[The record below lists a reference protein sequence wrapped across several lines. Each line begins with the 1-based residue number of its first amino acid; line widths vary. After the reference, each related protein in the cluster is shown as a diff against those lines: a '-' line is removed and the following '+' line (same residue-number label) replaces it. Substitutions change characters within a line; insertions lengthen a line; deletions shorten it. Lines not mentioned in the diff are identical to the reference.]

1 MIYHNNNNHSL
12 LSKIIFN
19 GVEMLEG
26 LKVIEMATYVAA
38 PAAGAMLRDW
48 GAEVIKVEPLN
59 GCPMRRFFEG
69 MKSNV
74 PIEGNP
80 IFTLDNRGKKGIS
93 INTSDEKGADIVR
106 ELIKDADIF
115 LTNVRPQSLESA
127 KLDHESLLKVNPKL
141 IYCSL
146 TGYGLDGEEKNR
158 PGFDVAAYWSRS
170 GMAHLTQRKGEE
182 PLPIRTASGDH
193 ITAISTVSGILAAVY
208 ERTKTGKGKVVETSL
223 LRTGIYSLSSDMALQ
238 LKFGRVPSTK
248 KRDEQINPIF
258 NFFKT
263 KDDRWICL
271 SPRAGGDYDLPKVVR
286 ALGKEE
292 WLKNEKFNTNQAR
305 RENAKEFI
313 DEMDKAFS
321 QYTMSEWGEKLDEQ
335 DLIWSPVQN
344 LKEVSKDKQA
354 IDSGAFSE
362 VEDQDC
368 EENYTTVSSPVRF
381 HNSDDGP
388 KGPAPKLGQDNFEV
402 LKSIGINEDQ
412 INELI
417 DRGIVGNS
425 QK

>member
-1 MIYHNNNNHSL
+1 
-12 LSKIIFN
+12 
-19 GVEMLEG
+19 MLEG

-115 LTNVRPQSLESA
+115 LTNVRQQSLESA

-146 TGYGLDGEEKNR
+146 TGYGLEGEEKNR

-182 PLPIRTASGDH
+182 PLPIITASGDH

-223 LRTGIYSLSSDMALQ
+223 LRTCIYSLSSDMALQ

-313 DEMDKAFS
+313 DEMDRAFS

-368 EENYTTVSSPVRF
+368 DENYSTVSSPVRF

>member
-1 MIYHNNNNHSL
+1 
-12 LSKIIFN
+12 
-19 GVEMLEG
+19 MLEG

-93 INTSDEKGADIVR
+93 INTSDEKGAKIVR

-115 LTNVRPQSLESA
+115 LTNVRPKSLESA
-127 KLDHESLLKVNPKL
+127 KLDHEELHKINPQL

-208 ERTKTGKGKVVETSL
+208 ERTQTGKGKVVETSL
-223 LRTGIYSLSSDMALQ
+223 LRTGIYSVSSDMALQ

-286 ALGKEE
+286 ALGKED

-313 DEMDKAFS
+313 EEMDKAFS
-321 QYTMSEWGEKLDEQ
+321 QLTMAEWGEKLDAQ

-344 LKEVSKDKQA
+344 LSEVSKDKQA
-354 IDSGAFSE
+354 IASGAFSE

-368 EENYTTVSSPVRF
+368 NENYSTVSSPVKF

-402 LKSIGINEDQ
+402 LKDLGINEKE
-412 INELI
+412 INNLI
-417 DRGIVGNS
+417 DDGIVGNP
-425 QK
+425 Q

>member
-1 MIYHNNNNHSL
+1 
-12 LSKIIFN
+12 
-19 GVEMLEG
+19 MLEG

-93 INTSDEKGADIVR
+93 INTSDEKGAKIVR

-115 LTNVRPQSLESA
+115 LTNVRPKSLESA
-127 KLDHESLLKVNPKL
+127 NLNHEELHKINPKL

-146 TGYGLDGEEKNR
+146 TGYGLDGEERNR

-208 ERTKTGKGKVVETSL
+208 ERTQTGKGKVVETSL

-286 ALGKEE
+286 ALGKED
-292 WLKNEKFNTNQAR
+292 WLDNKKFNTNQAR

-313 DEMDKAFS
+313 EEMDKAFS
-321 QYTMSEWGEKLDEQ
+321 QHTMAEWGEKLDAQ

-354 IDSGAFSE
+354 IAGGAFSE

-368 EENYTTVSSPVRF
+368 SENYSTVSSPVKF

-402 LKSIGINEDQ
+402 LKGIGINEEE
-412 INELI
+412 INNLI
-417 DRGIVGNS
+417 DDGIVGNP
-425 QK
+425 Q

>member
-1 MIYHNNNNHSL
+1 
-12 LSKIIFN
+12 
-19 GVEMLEG
+19 MLEG

-59 GCPMRRFFEG
+59 GCPMRCFFEG

-93 INTSDEKGADIVR
+93 INTSDEKGAKIVR

-115 LTNVRPQSLESA
+115 LTNVRPKSLESA
-127 KLDHESLLKVNPKL
+127 NLNHEELHKINPRL

-146 TGYGLDGEEKNR
+146 TGYGLDGEERNR

-208 ERTKTGKGKVVETSL
+208 ERTQTGKGKVVETSL
-223 LRTGIYSLSSDMALQ
+223 LRTGIYSVSSDMALQ

-286 ALGKEE
+286 ALGKED
-292 WLKNEKFNTNQAR
+292 WLDNKKFNSNQAR

-313 DEMDKAFS
+313 EEMDKAFS
-321 QYTMSEWGEKLDEQ
+321 QHTMAEWGEKLDAQ

-354 IDSGAFSE
+354 IAGGAFSE

-368 EENYTTVSSPVRF
+368 SENYSTVSSPVKF

-402 LKSIGINEDQ
+402 LKGIGINEEE
-412 INELI
+412 INNLI
-417 DRGIVGNS
+417 DDGIVGNP
-425 QK
+425 Q

>member
-292 WLKNEKFNTNQAR
+292 WLENEKFNTNQAR

-417 DRGIVGNS
+417 DRGIIGSS

>member
-1 MIYHNNNNHSL
+1 
-12 LSKIIFN
+12 
-19 GVEMLEG
+19 MLEG

-93 INTSDEKGADIVR
+93 INTSDEKGAKIVR

-115 LTNVRPQSLESA
+115 LTNVRPKSLESA
-127 KLDHESLLKVNPKL
+127 NLNHEELHKINPKL

-146 TGYGLDGEEKNR
+146 TGYGLDGEERNR

-208 ERTKTGKGKVVETSL
+208 ERTQTGKGKVVETSL
-223 LRTGIYSLSSDMALQ
+223 LRTGIYSVSSDMALQ

-286 ALGKEE
+286 ALGKED
-292 WLKNEKFNTNQAR
+292 WLENKKFNTNQAR

-313 DEMDKAFS
+313 EEMDKAFS
-321 QYTMSEWGEKLDEQ
+321 QHTMAEWGEKLDAQ

-354 IDSGAFSE
+354 IAGGAFSE
-362 VEDQDC
+362 VEDRDC
-368 EENYTTVSSPVRF
+368 SENYSTVSSPVKF

-402 LKSIGINEDQ
+402 LKGLGINEEE
-412 INELI
+412 INNLI
-417 DRGIVGNS
+417 DDGIVGNP
-425 QK
+425 Q

>member
-1 MIYHNNNNHSL
+1 
-12 LSKIIFN
+12 
-19 GVEMLEG
+19 MLEG

-93 INTSDEKGADIVR
+93 INTSDEKGAKIVR

-115 LTNVRPQSLESA
+115 LTNVRPKSLESA
-127 KLDHESLLKVNPKL
+127 NLNHEELHKINPKL

-146 TGYGLDGEEKNR
+146 TGYGLDGEERNR

-208 ERTKTGKGKVVETSL
+208 ERTQTGKGKVVETSL
-223 LRTGIYSLSSDMALQ
+223 LRTGIYSVSSDMALQ

-286 ALGKEE
+286 ALGKED
-292 WLKNEKFNTNQAR
+292 WLDNKKFNSNQAR

-313 DEMDKAFS
+313 EEMDKAFS
-321 QYTMSEWGEKLDEQ
+321 QHTMAEWGEKLDAQ

-354 IDSGAFSE
+354 IAGGAFSE

-368 EENYTTVSSPVRF
+368 SENYSTVSSPVKF

-402 LKSIGINEDQ
+402 LKGIGINEEE
-412 INELI
+412 INNLI
-417 DRGIVGNS
+417 DDGIVGNP
-425 QK
+425 Q

>member
-1 MIYHNNNNHSL
+1 MIYHNINNHSL
-12 LSKIIFN
+12 LSKIISN
-19 GVEMLEG
+19 EVKMLEG

-93 INTSDEKGADIVR
+93 LNTSDEKGAKIIR

-115 LTNVRPQSLESA
+115 LTNVRPKSLESA
-127 KLDHESLLKVNPKL
+127 KLNHEELHKINPKL

-146 TGYGLDGEEKNR
+146 TGYGLDGEERNR

-208 ERTKTGKGKVVETSL
+208 ERTQTGKGKVVETSL
-223 LRTGIYSLSSDMALQ
+223 LRTGIYSVSSDMALQ

-286 ALGKEE
+286 ALGKED
-292 WLKNEKFNTNQAR
+292 WLENKKFNTNQAR

-313 DEMDKAFS
+313 EEMDKAFS
-321 QYTMSEWGEKLDEQ
+321 QHTMAEWGEKLDAQ

-354 IDSGAFSE
+354 IVSGAFSE

-368 EENYTTVSSPVRF
+368 SENYSTVSSPVKF

-402 LKSIGINEDQ
+402 LKGLGINEEE
-412 INELI
+412 INNLI
-417 DRGIVGNS
+417 EDGIVGNP
-425 QK
+425 Q

>member
-1 MIYHNNNNHSL
+1 
-12 LSKIIFN
+12 
-19 GVEMLEG
+19 MLEG

-93 INTSDEKGADIVR
+93 INTSDEKGAKIVR

-115 LTNVRPQSLESA
+115 LTNVRPKSLESA
-127 KLDHESLLKVNPKL
+127 NLNHEELHKINPKL

-146 TGYGLDGEEKNR
+146 TGYGLDGEERNR

-208 ERTKTGKGKVVETSL
+208 ERTQTGKGKVVETSL
-223 LRTGIYSLSSDMALQ
+223 LRTGIYSVSSDMALQ

-286 ALGKEE
+286 ALGKED
-292 WLKNEKFNTNQAR
+292 WLDNKKFNTNQAR

-313 DEMDKAFS
+313 EEMDKAFS
-321 QYTMSEWGEKLDEQ
+321 QHTMAEWGEKLDAQ

-354 IDSGAFSE
+354 IAGGAFSE

-368 EENYTTVSSPVRF
+368 SENYSTVSSPVKF

-402 LKSIGINEDQ
+402 LKGIGINEEE
-412 INELI
+412 INNLI
-417 DRGIVGNS
+417 DDGIVGNPE
-425 QK
+425 

>member
-1 MIYHNNNNHSL
+1 
-12 LSKIIFN
+12 
-19 GVEMLEG
+19 MLEG

-48 GAEVIKVEPLN
+48 GADVTKIEPLN

-80 IFTLDNRGKKGIS
+80 IFTLDNRGKKGIT
-93 INTSDEKGADIVR
+93 INTSDQKGADIVR
-106 ELIKDADIF
+106 KMINDADVF

-127 KLDHESLLKVNPKL
+127 KLDHKTLMKINPRL

-146 TGYGLDGEEKNR
+146 TGYGLEGEEKNK
-158 PGFDVAAYWSRS
+158 PGFDIAAYWSRS

-193 ITAISTVSGILAAVY
+193 ITAISTVSGILAALY
-208 ERTKTGKGKVVETSL
+208 ERGKTGVGKLVETSL
-223 LRTGIYSLSSDMALQ
+223 VRTGIYSIGSDMALQ

-248 KRDEQINPIF
+248 NRDQQINPLF

-271 SPRAGGDYDLPKVVR
+271 SPRAGGDYDMPKVVR
-286 ALGKEE
+286 AIGKEE
-292 WLKNEKFNTNQAR
+292 WLNNDKFNSNQAR
-305 RENAKEFI
+305 RENAGEFI
-313 DEMDKAFS
+313 KEMDKAFS
-321 QYTMSEWGEKLDEQ
+321 NHTLSEWGNKLDAE
-335 DLIWSPVQN
+335 DLVWSPVQN
-344 LKEVSKDKQA
+344 LKEVSMDSQA
-354 IDSGAFSE
+354 IASGAFSE

-368 EENYTTVSSPVRF
+368 SESYKTVSSPVRF

-388 KGPAPKLGQDNFEV
+388 KGPAPKLGQDNFKV
-402 LKSIGINEDQ
+402 L
-412 INELI
+412 NELGIGNNEINSLI
-417 DRGIVGNS
+417 DEGVVGKPS
-425 QK
+425 K

>member
-146 TGYGLDGEEKNR
+146 TGYGLEGEEKNR

>member
-26 LKVIEMATYVAA
+26 LKVIEMATYVVA

-146 TGYGLDGEEKNR
+146 TGYGLEGEEKNR

-248 KRDEQINPIF
+248 KRDEQINP
-258 NFFKT
+258 
-263 KDDRWICL
+263 CL
-271 SPRAGGDYDLPKVVR
+271 LYTSPSPR
-286 ALGKEE
+286 
-292 WLKNEKFNTNQAR
+292 
-305 RENAKEFI
+305 
-313 DEMDKAFS
+313 
-321 QYTMSEWGEKLDEQ
+321 
-335 DLIWSPVQN
+335 
-344 LKEVSKDKQA
+344 
-354 IDSGAFSE
+354 
-362 VEDQDC
+362 
-368 EENYTTVSSPVRF
+368 
-381 HNSDDGP
+381 
-388 KGPAPKLGQDNFEV
+388 
-402 LKSIGINEDQ
+402 
-412 INELI
+412 
-417 DRGIVGNS
+417 DRG
-425 QK
+425 

>member
-1 MIYHNNNNHSL
+1 
-12 LSKIIFN
+12 
-19 GVEMLEG
+19 MLEG

-93 INTSDEKGADIVR
+93 INTSDEKGAGIVR

-146 TGYGLDGEEKNR
+146 TGYGLEGEEKNR

-292 WLKNEKFNTNQAR
+292 WLENEKFNTNQAR

-368 EENYTTVSSPVRF
+368 DENYSTVSSPVRF

-417 DRGIVGNS
+417 DRGIVGSS

>member
-1 MIYHNNNNHSL
+1 
-12 LSKIIFN
+12 
-19 GVEMLEG
+19 MLEG

-48 GAEVIKVEPLN
+48 GADVTKVEPLN

-80 IFTLDNRGKKGIS
+80 IFTLDNRGKRGVT
-93 INTSDEKGADIVR
+93 INTSDKKGADIVR
-106 ELIKDADIF
+106 KMIKDADVF

-127 KLDHESLLKVNPKL
+127 KLDHETLLKINPKL

-146 TGYGLDGEEKNR
+146 TGYGLDGEEKNK
-158 PGFDVAAYWSRS
+158 PGFDIAAYWSRS

-193 ITAISTVSGILAAVY
+193 ITAISSVSGILAALY
-208 ERTKTGKGKVVETSL
+208 ERNRTGKGKVVETSL
-223 LRTGIYSLSSDMALQ
+223 VRTGIYSIGSDMALQ

-248 KRDEQINPIF
+248 NRDQQINPLF

-271 SPRAGGDYDLPKVVR
+271 SPRAGGDYDFPRVVR
-286 ALGKEE
+286 AIEREE
-292 WLKNEKFNTNQAR
+292 WLENDKFNTNQAR
-305 RENAKEFI
+305 RENSNEFI
-313 DEMDKAFS
+313 KEMDKAFS
-321 QYTMSEWGEKLDEQ
+321 KHSLEEWGDKLDAQ
-335 DLIWSPVQN
+335 DLVWSPVQN
-344 LKEVSKDKQA
+344 LKEVAVDSQVIA
-354 IDSGAFSE
+354 SGAFSE
-362 VEDQDC
+362 VEDQEC
-368 EENYTTVSSPVRF
+368 IENYRTVSSPVKF

-388 KGPAPKLGQDNFEV
+388 KGPAPKLGQDNFQV
-402 LKSIGINEDQ
+402 LGELGINDDE
-412 INELI
+412 INSLI
-417 DRGIVGNS
+417 NDGIVGQPNI
-425 QK
+425 

>member
-1 MIYHNNNNHSL
+1 
-12 LSKIIFN
+12 
-19 GVEMLEG
+19 MLEG

-93 INTSDEKGADIVR
+93 INTSDEKGAKIVR
-106 ELIKDADIF
+106 ELIKNADIF
-115 LTNVRPQSLESA
+115 LTNVRPKSLDSA
-127 KLDHESLLKVNPKL
+127 RLNHEELHKINPRL

-193 ITAISTVSGILAAVY
+193 ITAISTVSGILAAIY
-208 ERTKTGKGKVVETSL
+208 ERSQTGKGKVVETSL
-223 LRTGIYSLSSDMALQ
+223 LRTGIYSVSSDMALQ

-263 KDDRWICL
+263 KDNRWICL

-286 ALGKEE
+286 ALGKED
-292 WLKNEKFNTNQAR
+292 WLENEKFNTNQAR

-313 DEMDKAFS
+313 DEMDRAFS
-321 QYTMSEWGEKLDEQ
+321 QHTMAEWGEKLDAQ

-354 IDSGAFSE
+354 IASGAFSE

-368 EENYTTVSSPVRF
+368 NENYSTVSSPVKF

-388 KGPAPKLGQDNFEV
+388 KGPAPKLGQDNIEV
-402 LKSIGINEDQ
+402 LKGLGINEDE
-412 INELI
+412 INKLI
-417 DRGIVGNS
+417 DNGIVGNP
-425 QK
+425 Q

>member
-1 MIYHNNNNHSL
+1 
-12 LSKIIFN
+12 
-19 GVEMLEG
+19 MLEG

-48 GAEVIKVEPLN
+48 GADVTKIEPLN

-80 IFTLDNRGKKGIS
+80 IFTLDNRGKKGIT
-93 INTSDEKGADIVR
+93 INTSDQKGADIVR
-106 ELIKDADIF
+106 KMINDADVF

-127 KLDHESLLKVNPKL
+127 KLDHKTLMKINPRL

-146 TGYGLDGEEKNR
+146 TGYGLEGEEKNK
-158 PGFDVAAYWSRS
+158 PGFDIAAYWSRS

-193 ITAISTVSGILAAVY
+193 ITAISTVSGILAALY
-208 ERTKTGKGKVVETSL
+208 ERGNTGVGKLVETSL
-223 LRTGIYSLSSDMALQ
+223 VRTGIYSIGSDMALQ

-248 KRDEQINPIF
+248 KRDQQINPLF

-271 SPRAGGDYDLPKVVR
+271 SPRAGGDYDMPKVVR
-286 ALGKEE
+286 AIGKEE
-292 WLKNEKFNTNQAR
+292 WLNNDKFNSNQAR
-305 RENAKEFI
+305 RENASEFI
-313 DEMDKAFS
+313 KEMDKAFS
-321 QYTMSEWGEKLDEQ
+321 NHTLSEWGNKLDAE
-335 DLIWSPVQN
+335 DLVWSPVQN
-344 LKEVSKDKQA
+344 LKEVSMDSQA
-354 IDSGAFSE
+354 IASGAFSE

-368 EENYTTVSSPVRF
+368 PESYKTVSSPVRF

-388 KGPAPKLGQDNFEV
+388 KGPAPKLGQDNFKV
-402 LKSIGINEDQ
+402 L
-412 INELI
+412 NELGIGNNEINSLI
-417 DRGIVGNS
+417 DEGVVGKPS
-425 QK
+425 K

>member
-146 TGYGLDGEEKNR
+146 TGYGLEGEEKNR

-368 EENYTTVSSPVRF
+368 DENYSTVSSPVRF

>member
-1 MIYHNNNNHSL
+1 
-12 LSKIIFN
+12 
-19 GVEMLEG
+19 MLEG

-48 GAEVIKVEPLN
+48 GADVTKVEPLN

-80 IFTLDNRGKKGIS
+80 IFTLDNRGKKGVT
-93 INTSDEKGADIVR
+93 INTSDQKGADIIR
-106 ELIKDADIF
+106 KMIKDADVF

-127 KLDHESLLKVNPKL
+127 KLDHETLLKINPKL

-146 TGYGLDGEEKNR
+146 TGYGLDGEEKNK

-193 ITAISTVSGILAAVY
+193 ITAISTVSGILAALY
-208 ERTKTGKGKVVETSL
+208 ERNRTGKGKVVETSL
-223 LRTGIYSLSSDMALQ
+223 VRTGIYSIGSDMALQ

-248 KRDEQINPIF
+248 NRDQQINPLF

-271 SPRAGGDYDLPKVVR
+271 SPRAGGDYDFPRVVR
-286 ALGKEE
+286 AIEREE
-292 WLKNEKFNTNQAR
+292 WLENDKFNTNQAR
-305 RENAKEFI
+305 RENSNEFI
-313 DEMDKAFS
+313 KEMDKAFS
-321 QYTMSEWGEKLDEQ
+321 KHSLKEWGDKLDAQ
-335 DLIWSPVQN
+335 DLVWSPVQN
-344 LKEVSKDKQA
+344 LKEVAVDSQVIA
-354 IDSGAFSE
+354 SGAFSE
-362 VEDQDC
+362 VEDQEC
-368 EENYTTVSSPVRF
+368 IENYRTVSSPVKF

-388 KGPAPKLGQDNFEV
+388 KGPAPKLGQDNFQV
-402 LKSIGINEDQ
+402 LGELGINDDE
-412 INELI
+412 INSLI
-417 DRGIVGNS
+417 NDGIVGQPNI
-425 QK
+425 

>member
-1 MIYHNNNNHSL
+1 
-12 LSKIIFN
+12 
-19 GVEMLEG
+19 MLEG

-48 GAEVIKVEPLN
+48 GADVTKVEPLN

-80 IFTLDNRGKKGIS
+80 IFTLDNRGKKGIT
-93 INTSDEKGADIVR
+93 INTSDKKGADIVR
-106 ELIKDADIF
+106 KMIKDADVF

-127 KLDHESLLKVNPKL
+127 KLDHKTLMKINPRL

-146 TGYGLDGEEKNR
+146 TGYGLEGEEKNK
-158 PGFDVAAYWSRS
+158 PGFDIAAYWSRS

-193 ITAISTVSGILAAVY
+193 ITAISTVSGILAALY
-208 ERTKTGKGKVVETSL
+208 ERGNTGLGKLVETSL
-223 LRTGIYSLSSDMALQ
+223 VRTGIYSIGSDMALQ

-248 KRDEQINPIF
+248 NRDQQINPLF

-271 SPRAGGDYDLPKVVR
+271 SPRAGGNYDMPKVVR
-286 ALGKEE
+286 AIGKEE
-292 WLKNEKFNTNQAR
+292 WLNNDKFNSNQAR
-305 RENAKEFI
+305 RENASEFI
-313 DEMDKAFS
+313 KEMDKAFS
-321 QYTMSEWGEKLDEQ
+321 KHTLSEWGNKLDAE
-335 DLIWSPVQN
+335 DLVWSPVQN
-344 LKEVSKDKQA
+344 LKEVSIDPQA
-354 IDSGAFSE
+354 IASGAFSE

-368 EENYTTVSSPVRF
+368 SESYKTVSSPVRF

-388 KGPAPKLGQDNFEV
+388 KGPAPKLGQDNFKV
-402 LKSIGINEDQ
+402 L
-412 INELI
+412 NELGIGSDEINSLI
-417 DRGIVGNS
+417 DEGVVGKPGN
-425 QK
+425 

>member
-1 MIYHNNNNHSL
+1 
-12 LSKIIFN
+12 
-19 GVEMLEG
+19 MLEG

-93 INTSDEKGADIVR
+93 INTSDEKGAKIVR

-115 LTNVRPQSLESA
+115 LTNVRPKSLESA
-127 KLDHESLLKVNPKL
+127 NLNHEELHKINPKL

-146 TGYGLDGEEKNR
+146 TGYGLDGEERNR

-208 ERTKTGKGKVVETSL
+208 ERTQTGKGKVVETSL
-223 LRTGIYSLSSDMALQ
+223 LRTGIYSVSSDMALQ

-286 ALGKEE
+286 ALGKED
-292 WLKNEKFNTNQAR
+292 WLENKKFNTNQAR

-313 DEMDKAFS
+313 EEMDKAFS
-321 QYTMSEWGEKLDEQ
+321 QHTMAEWGEKLDAQ

-354 IDSGAFSE
+354 IAGGAFSE
-362 VEDQDC
+362 VEDRDC
-368 EENYTTVSSPVRF
+368 SENYSTVSSPVKF

-402 LKSIGINEDQ
+402 LKGIGINEEE
-412 INELI
+412 INNLI
-417 DRGIVGNS
+417 DDGIVGNP
-425 QK
+425 Q

>member
-1 MIYHNNNNHSL
+1 
-12 LSKIIFN
+12 
-19 GVEMLEG
+19 MLEG

-93 INTSDEKGADIVR
+93 INTSDEKGAKIVR

-115 LTNVRPQSLESA
+115 LTNVRPKSLESA
-127 KLDHESLLKVNPKL
+127 NLNHEELHKINPKL

-146 TGYGLDGEEKNR
+146 TGYGLDGEERNR

-208 ERTKTGKGKVVETSL
+208 ERTQTGKGKVVETSL
-223 LRTGIYSLSSDMALQ
+223 LRTGIYSVSSDMALQ

-286 ALGKEE
+286 ALGKED
-292 WLKNEKFNTNQAR
+292 WLDNKKFNTNQAR

-313 DEMDKAFS
+313 EEMDKAFS
-321 QYTMSEWGEKLDEQ
+321 QHTMAEWGEKLDAQ

-354 IDSGAFSE
+354 IAGGAFSE

-368 EENYTTVSSPVRF
+368 SENYSTVSSPVKF

-402 LKSIGINEDQ
+402 LKGIGINEEE
-412 INELI
+412 INNLI
-417 DRGIVGNS
+417 DDGIVGNP
-425 QK
+425 Q

>member
-1 MIYHNNNNHSL
+1 
-12 LSKIIFN
+12 
-19 GVEMLEG
+19 MLEG

-48 GAEVIKVEPLN
+48 GADVTKVEPLN

-80 IFTLDNRGKKGIS
+80 IFTLDNRGKKGIT
-93 INTSDEKGADIVR
+93 INTSDKKGADIVR
-106 ELIKDADIF
+106 KMIKDADVF

-127 KLDHESLLKVNPKL
+127 KLDHKTLMKINPRL

-146 TGYGLDGEEKNR
+146 TGYGLEGEEKNR
-158 PGFDVAAYWSRS
+158 PGFDIAAYWSRS

-193 ITAISTVSGILAAVY
+193 ITAISTVSGILAALY
-208 ERTKTGKGKVVETSL
+208 ERGNTGLGKLVETSL
-223 LRTGIYSLSSDMALQ
+223 VRTGIYSIGSDMALQ

-248 KRDEQINPIF
+248 NRDQQINPLF

-271 SPRAGGDYDLPKVVR
+271 SPRAGGNYDMPKVVR
-286 ALGKEE
+286 AIGKEE
-292 WLKNEKFNTNQAR
+292 WLNNDKFNSNQAR
-305 RENAKEFI
+305 RENASEFI
-313 DEMDKAFS
+313 KEMDKAFS
-321 QYTMSEWGEKLDEQ
+321 KHTLSEWGNKLDAE
-335 DLIWSPVQN
+335 DLVWSPVQN
-344 LKEVSKDKQA
+344 LKEVSIDPQA
-354 IDSGAFSE
+354 IASGAFSE

-368 EENYTTVSSPVRF
+368 SESYTTVSSPVRF

-388 KGPAPKLGQDNFEV
+388 KGPAPKLGQDNFKV
-402 LKSIGINEDQ
+402 L
-412 INELI
+412 NELGIGSDEINSLI
-417 DRGIVGNS
+417 DEGVVGKPSN
-425 QK
+425 

>member
-146 TGYGLDGEEKNR
+146 TGYGLEGEEKNR

-368 EENYTTVSSPVRF
+368 DENYSTVSSPVRF

-417 DRGIVGNS
+417 DRGIVGSS

>member
-1 MIYHNNNNHSL
+1 
-12 LSKIIFN
+12 
-19 GVEMLEG
+19 MLEG

-93 INTSDEKGADIVR
+93 INTSDEKGAKIVR

-115 LTNVRPQSLESA
+115 LTNVRPKSLESA
-127 KLDHESLLKVNPKL
+127 NLNHKELHKINPKL

-146 TGYGLDGEEKNR
+146 TGYGLDGEERDR

-208 ERTKTGKGKVVETSL
+208 ERTQTGKGKVVETSL
-223 LRTGIYSLSSDMALQ
+223 LRTGIYSVSSDMALQ

-286 ALGKEE
+286 ALGKED
-292 WLKNEKFNTNQAR
+292 WLDNKKFNTNQAR

-313 DEMDKAFS
+313 EEMDKAFS
-321 QYTMSEWGEKLDEQ
+321 QHTMAEWGEKLDAQ

-354 IDSGAFSE
+354 IAGGAFSE

-368 EENYTTVSSPVRF
+368 SENYSTVSSPVKF

-402 LKSIGINEDQ
+402 LKGIGINEEE
-412 INELI
+412 INNLI
-417 DRGIVGNS
+417 DDGIVGNP
-425 QK
+425 Q

>member
-1 MIYHNNNNHSL
+1 
-12 LSKIIFN
+12 
-19 GVEMLEG
+19 MLEG

-48 GAEVIKVEPLN
+48 GADVTKVEPLN

-80 IFTLDNRGKKGIS
+80 IFTLDNRGKKGIT
-93 INTSDEKGADIVR
+93 INTSDKKGADIVR
-106 ELIKDADIF
+106 KMIKDADVF

-127 KLDHESLLKVNPKL
+127 KLDHKTLMKINPRL

-146 TGYGLDGEEKNR
+146 TGYGLEGEEKNK
-158 PGFDVAAYWSRS
+158 PGFDIAAYWSRS

-193 ITAISTVSGILAAVY
+193 ITAISTVSGILAALY
-208 ERTKTGKGKVVETSL
+208 ERGNTGLGKLVETSL
-223 LRTGIYSLSSDMALQ
+223 VRTGIYSIGSDMALQ
-238 LKFGRVPSTK
+238 LKFGIVPSTK
-248 KRDEQINPIF
+248 NRDQQINPLF

-271 SPRAGGDYDLPKVVR
+271 SPRAGGNYDMPKVVR
-286 ALGKEE
+286 AIGKEE
-292 WLKNEKFNTNQAR
+292 WLNNDKFNSNQAR
-305 RENAKEFI
+305 RENASEFI
-313 DEMDKAFS
+313 KEMDKAFS
-321 QYTMSEWGEKLDEQ
+321 KHTLSEWGNKLDAE
-335 DLIWSPVQN
+335 DLVWSPVQN
-344 LKEVSKDKQA
+344 LKEVSIDPQA
-354 IDSGAFSE
+354 IASGAFSE

-368 EENYTTVSSPVRF
+368 SESYKTVSSPVRF

-388 KGPAPKLGQDNFEV
+388 KGPAPKLGQDNFKV
-402 LKSIGINEDQ
+402 L
-412 INELI
+412 NELGIGSDEINSLI
-417 DRGIVGNS
+417 DEGVVGKPSN
-425 QK
+425 

>member
-12 LSKIIFN
+12 LSNIIFN

-48 GAEVIKVEPLN
+48 GAEVIKVEPLD

-69 MKSNV
+69 MKANI

-93 INTSDEKGADIVR
+93 INTSNEKGADIVR

-115 LTNVRPQSLESA
+115 LTNVRPKSLENA
-127 KLDHESLLKVNPKL
+127 KLNHEELHKINPKL

-146 TGYGLDGEEKNR
+146 TGYGLDGEERNR

-208 ERTKTGKGKVVETSL
+208 ERGQTGKGKVVETSL
-223 LRTGIYSLSSDMALQ
+223 LRTGIYSVSSDMALQ

-286 ALGKEE
+286 AIGKEDWIE
-292 WLKNEKFNTNQAR
+292 NDKFNTNQAR

-313 DEMDKAFS
+313 EEMDKAFS
-321 QYTMSEWGEKLDEQ
+321 QHTMAEWGEKLDAQ

-344 LKEVSKDKQA
+344 LNEVSKDKQA
-354 IDSGAFSE
+354 IASGAFSE

-368 EENYTTVSSPVRF
+368 NENYTTVSSPVKF

-402 LKSIGINEDQ
+402 LKGLGINEEE
-412 INELI
+412 INDLI
-417 DRGIVGNS
+417 NNGIVGIS
-425 QK
+425 K

>member
-1 MIYHNNNNHSL
+1 MIYHNINNHSL
-12 LSKIIFN
+12 LSKIISN
-19 GVEMLEG
+19 EVKMLEG

-93 INTSDEKGADIVR
+93 LNTSDEKGAKIIR

-115 LTNVRPQSLESA
+115 LTNVRPKSLESA
-127 KLDHESLLKVNPKL
+127 KLNHEELHKINPKL

-146 TGYGLDGEEKNR
+146 TGYGLDGEERNR

-208 ERTKTGKGKVVETSL
+208 ERTQTGKGKVVETSL
-223 LRTGIYSLSSDMALQ
+223 LRTGIYSVSSDMALQ

-286 ALGKEE
+286 ALGKED
-292 WLKNEKFNTNQAR
+292 WLDNKKFNTNQAR

-313 DEMDKAFS
+313 EEMDKAFS
-321 QYTMSEWGEKLDEQ
+321 QHTMAEWGEKLDAQ

-354 IDSGAFSE
+354 IAGGAFSE

-368 EENYTTVSSPVRF
+368 SENYSTVSSPVKF

-402 LKSIGINEDQ
+402 LKGIGINEEE
-412 INELI
+412 INNLI
-417 DRGIVGNS
+417 DDGIVGNP
-425 QK
+425 Q

>member
-1 MIYHNNNNHSL
+1 MIYHNVNNHSL
-12 LSKIIFN
+12 LSKIISN
-19 GVEMLEG
+19 EVKMLEG

-93 INTSDEKGADIVR
+93 INTSDEKGAKIVR

-115 LTNVRPQSLESA
+115 LTNVRPKSLESA
-127 KLDHESLLKVNPKL
+127 NLNHEELHKINPKL

-146 TGYGLDGEEKNR
+146 TGYGLDGEERNR

-208 ERTKTGKGKVVETSL
+208 ERTQTGKGKVVETSL
-223 LRTGIYSLSSDMALQ
+223 LRTGIYSVSSDMALQ

-286 ALGKEE
+286 ALGKED
-292 WLKNEKFNTNQAR
+292 WLDNKKFNTNQAR

-313 DEMDKAFS
+313 EEMDKAFS
-321 QYTMSEWGEKLDEQ
+321 QHTMAEWGEKLDAQ

-354 IDSGAFSE
+354 IAGGAFSE

-368 EENYTTVSSPVRF
+368 SENYSTVSSPVKF

-402 LKSIGINEDQ
+402 LKGIGINEEE
-412 INELI
+412 INNLI
-417 DRGIVGNS
+417 DDGIVGNP
-425 QK
+425 Q

>member
-1 MIYHNNNNHSL
+1 
-12 LSKIIFN
+12 
-19 GVEMLEG
+19 MLEG

-93 INTSDEKGADIVR
+93 INTSDEKGAKIVR

-115 LTNVRPQSLESA
+115 LTNVRPKSLESA
-127 KLDHESLLKVNPKL
+127 NLNHDELHKINPKL

-146 TGYGLDGEEKNR
+146 TGYGLDGEERNR

-208 ERTKTGKGKVVETSL
+208 ERTQTGKGKVVETSL
-223 LRTGIYSLSSDMALQ
+223 LRTGIYSVSSDMALQ

-286 ALGKEE
+286 ALGKED
-292 WLKNEKFNTNQAR
+292 WLDNKKFNTNQAR

-313 DEMDKAFS
+313 EEMDKAFS
-321 QYTMSEWGEKLDEQ
+321 QHTMAEWGKKLDAQ

-354 IDSGAFSE
+354 IAGGAFSE

-368 EENYTTVSSPVRF
+368 SENYSTVSSPVKF

-402 LKSIGINEDQ
+402 LKGIGINEEE
-412 INELI
+412 INNLI
-417 DRGIVGNS
+417 DDGIVGNP
-425 QK
+425 Q

>member
-1 MIYHNNNNHSL
+1 
-12 LSKIIFN
+12 
-19 GVEMLEG
+19 MLEG

-93 INTSDEKGADIVR
+93 INTSDEKGAKIVR

-115 LTNVRPQSLESA
+115 LTNVRPKSLESA
-127 KLDHESLLKVNPKL
+127 NLNHEELHKINPKL

-146 TGYGLDGEEKNR
+146 TGYGLDGEERNR

-208 ERTKTGKGKVVETSL
+208 ERTQTGKGKVVETSL
-223 LRTGIYSLSSDMALQ
+223 LRTGIYSVSSDMALQ

-286 ALGKEE
+286 ALGKED
-292 WLKNEKFNTNQAR
+292 WLENKKFNTNQAR
-305 RENAKEFI
+305 RENGKEFI
-313 DEMDKAFS
+313 EEMDKAFS
-321 QYTMSEWGEKLDEQ
+321 QQTMAEWGEKLDAQ
-335 DLIWSPVQN
+335 YLIWSPVQN

-354 IDSGAFSE
+354 IAGGAFSE

-368 EENYTTVSSPVRF
+368 SENYSTVSSPVKF

-402 LKSIGINEDQ
+402 LKGIGINEEE
-412 INELI
+412 INNLI
-417 DRGIVGNS
+417 DDGIVGNP
-425 QK
+425 Q

>member
-1 MIYHNNNNHSL
+1 
-12 LSKIIFN
+12 
-19 GVEMLEG
+19 MLEG

-146 TGYGLDGEEKNR
+146 TGYGLEGEEKNR

-313 DEMDKAFS
+313 DEMDRAFS
-321 QYTMSEWGEKLDEQ
+321 QYTMSVWGERLDEQ

-368 EENYTTVSSPVRF
+368 DENYSTVSSPVRF

>member
-1 MIYHNNNNHSL
+1 
-12 LSKIIFN
+12 
-19 GVEMLEG
+19 MLEG

-69 MKSNV
+69 MKSNI

-146 TGYGLDGEEKNR
+146 TGYGLEGEEKNR

-313 DEMDKAFS
+313 DEMDRAFS

-368 EENYTTVSSPVRF
+368 DENYSTVSSPVRF

-402 LKSIGINEDQ
+402 LKGIGINEDQ

>member
-1 MIYHNNNNHSL
+1 
-12 LSKIIFN
+12 
-19 GVEMLEG
+19 MLEG

-93 INTSDEKGADIVR
+93 INTSDEKGAKIVR

-115 LTNVRPQSLESA
+115 LTNVRPKSLESA
-127 KLDHESLLKVNPKL
+127 KLNHEELLKINPKL

-146 TGYGLDGEEKNR
+146 TGYGLDGEERNR

-208 ERTKTGKGKVVETSL
+208 ERSQTGKGKVVETSL
-223 LRTGIYSLSSDMALQ
+223 LRTGIYSVSSDMALQ

-286 ALGKEE
+286 ALGKED
-292 WLKNEKFNTNQAR
+292 WLENEKFNTNQAR

-313 DEMDKAFS
+313 EEMDRAFS
-321 QYTMSEWGEKLDEQ
+321 QYTMAEWGEKLDAQ

-354 IDSGAFSE
+354 IASGAFSE

-368 EENYTTVSSPVRF
+368 NENYSTVSSPVKF

-402 LKSIGINEDQ
+402 LKGLGINEEE
-412 INELI
+412 INNLI
-417 DRGIVGNS
+417 DDGIVGNPE
-425 QK
+425 

>member
-1 MIYHNNNNHSL
+1 
-12 LSKIIFN
+12 
-19 GVEMLEG
+19 MLEG

-93 INTSDEKGADIVR
+93 INTSDEKGAKIVR

-115 LTNVRPQSLESA
+115 LTNVRPKSLESA
-127 KLDHESLLKVNPKL
+127 NLNHEELHKINPKL

-146 TGYGLDGEEKNR
+146 TGYGLDGEERNR

-208 ERTKTGKGKVVETSL
+208 ERTQTGKGKVVETSL
-223 LRTGIYSLSSDMALQ
+223 LRTGIYSVSSDMALQ

-286 ALGKEE
+286 ALGKED
-292 WLKNEKFNTNQAR
+292 WLDNKKFNTNQAR

-313 DEMDKAFS
+313 EEMDKAFS
-321 QYTMSEWGEKLDEQ
+321 QYTMAEWGEKLDAQ

-354 IDSGAFSE
+354 IAGGAFSE

-368 EENYTTVSSPVRF
+368 SENYSTVSSPVKF

-402 LKSIGINEDQ
+402 LKGIGINEEE
-412 INELI
+412 INNLI
-417 DRGIVGNS
+417 DDGIVGNP
-425 QK
+425 Q

>member
-12 LSKIIFN
+12 LSNIIFN

-48 GAEVIKVEPLN
+48 GADVIKVEPLN

-69 MKSNV
+69 MKANV

-93 INTSDEKGADIVR
+93 INTSNEKGADIVR

-115 LTNVRPQSLESA
+115 LTNVRPKSLENA
-127 KLDHESLLKVNPKL
+127 KLNHEVLHKINPKL

-146 TGYGLDGEEKNR
+146 TGYGLDGEERNR

-208 ERTKTGKGKVVETSL
+208 ERSQTGKGKVVETSL
-223 LRTGIYSLSSDMALQ
+223 LRTGIYSVSSDMALQ

-286 ALGKEE
+286 AIGKEDWIE
-292 WLKNEKFNTNQAR
+292 NDKFNTNQAR

-313 DEMDKAFS
+313 EEMDKAFS
-321 QYTMSEWGEKLDEQ
+321 QHTMAEWGEKLDAQ

-344 LKEVSKDKQA
+344 LSEVSKDKQA
-354 IDSGAFSE
+354 IASGAFSE

-368 EENYTTVSSPVRF
+368 NENYSTVSSPVKF

-402 LKSIGINEDQ
+402 LKGLGINEEE
-412 INELI
+412 INNLI
-417 DRGIVGNS
+417 DSGIVGS
-425 QK
+425 PK

>member
-1 MIYHNNNNHSL
+1 
-12 LSKIIFN
+12 
-19 GVEMLEG
+19 MLEG

-93 INTSDEKGADIVR
+93 LNTSDEKGAKIIR

-115 LTNVRPQSLESA
+115 LTNVRPKSLESA
-127 KLDHESLLKVNPKL
+127 KLNHEELHKINPKL

-146 TGYGLDGEEKNR
+146 TGYGLDGEERNR

-208 ERTKTGKGKVVETSL
+208 ERTQTGKGKVVETSL
-223 LRTGIYSLSSDMALQ
+223 LRTGIYSVSSDMALQ

-286 ALGKEE
+286 ALGKED
-292 WLKNEKFNTNQAR
+292 WLDNKKFNTNQAR

-313 DEMDKAFS
+313 EEMDKAFS
-321 QYTMSEWGEKLDEQ
+321 QHTMAEWGEKLDAQ

-354 IDSGAFSE
+354 IAGGAFSE

-368 EENYTTVSSPVRF
+368 SENYSTVSSPVKF

-402 LKSIGINEDQ
+402 LKGIGINEEE
-412 INELI
+412 INNLI
-417 DRGIVGNS
+417 DDGIVGNP
-425 QK
+425 Q

>member
-1 MIYHNNNNHSL
+1 
-12 LSKIIFN
+12 
-19 GVEMLEG
+19 MLEG

-146 TGYGLDGEEKNR
+146 TGYGLEGEEKNR

-223 LRTGIYSLSSDMALQ
+223 LRTGIFSLSSDMALQ

-292 WLKNEKFNTNQAR
+292 WLENEKFNTNQAR

-417 DRGIVGNS
+417 DRGIVGSS